1 MPLQCNCNLE
11 LVGGWHCLIADSA
24 LFDIVQVF
32 WEIIPDEMDVLP
44 CPISLLTFLKELMEW
59 KSREDAERAADISV
73 YRLVNM
79 YVLGG
84 PQVKYS
90 RERGHKDSFRFNQV
104 Q

>member
-59 KSREDAERAADISV
+59 KSREEAERAADISV

-90 RERGHKDSFRFNQV
+90 REKGTQGQF
-104 Q
+104 